1 MSEVARRTPNCVAPA
16 QRGRPRRPR
25 MDVSRPC
32 PGSPNFVS
40 VETRPDEHGVR
51 PAHRG
56 SGPSSDGAVK
66 RPGRTADRRSGSHS
80 IAGSYQHYGT
90 IAGPFEE
97 IPVDG
102 VPYRVR
108 YRSLLRRDHTSWVT
122 WLLAL
127 AALATA
133 TLFALYLFRHV
144 WAVTGGPVSTRIA
157 NNFVVFSVYLIT
169 AQALIN
175 TLSFDIASLV
185 ARDPVPVRPTGDLR
199 VAFVTTIVPASEP
212 VEIALRTLRAA
223 TRITYAGVCDVWL
236 LDEGDDPALAEACA
250 AMGVR
255 HFSRF
260 GNAAYNTRKGRFR
273 ARRKHGNLNSFI
285 DAHGDDYDVIAG
297 VDPDHV
303 PQSSYLERMLG
314 YFRDG
319 DVAYVVG
326 PQVYENVGVPIA
338 RAAESQQ
345 FPFHSVIQRAANRYG
360 VPMLVGTS
368 YAIRLRALRQVGGF
382 QDSVTED
389 LLTGLAIHAA
399 RNPLTRRRWRSV
411 YTPDVLAIGEGP
423 STAIDMA
430 NQQYRWSIG
439 TINALL
445 GEGWRKF
452 LHLRPTAMLHY
463 WLTLNFYPS
472 MAIAWILGALNSCL
486 YLTLGAVGIRVSPE
500 IWVLLY
506 GWSGFLQCWL
516 YSHNRKHNIS
526 PFEAAGTHGVNGMLM
541 TVFCGPIYATSLL
554 HGILNAVTRRSGTF
568 NVTGKGLLA
577 TDGAVAFRR
586 HLFWAAITGT
596 ALVYAAIEHVTTP
609 MVYLWPA
616 TIEVICLAPFVLW
629 LTGRLT
635 GEREHPVEAALMSTP
650 VPEPQEVHP

>member
-1 MSEVARRTPNCVAPA
+1 VTA
-16 QRGRPRRPR
+16 Q
-25 MDVSRPC
+25 
-32 PGSPNFVS
+32 F
-40 VETRPDEHGVR
+40 TRPTRRARHLVADDAVRMEDR
-51 PAHRG
+51 PAVSAVPAGAHRLT
-56 SGPSSDGAVK
+56 SAHALTS
-66 RPGRTADRRSGSHS
+66 
-80 IAGSYQHYGT
+80 SYQHYST
-90 IAGPFEE
+90 IAGPFAAA
-97 IPVDG
+97 PQADRR
-102 VPYRVR
+102 YRVR
-108 YRSLLRRDHTSWVT
+108 YRSLLKRDRTSWVT
-122 WLLAL
+122 WFLAV

-133 TLFALYLFRHV
+133 TVFAIYLFQHI
-144 WAVTGGPVSTRIA
+144 WTVTGGPVSIRIA

-169 AQALIN
+169 AQALVN
-175 TLSFDIASLV
+175 TLSFDVASLV
-185 ARDPVPVRPTGDLR
+185 ARDPVPVPPAGDLR

-212 VEIALRTLRAA
+212 FEIAYRTLQAA
-223 TRITYAGVCDVWL
+223 KRITYAGHFDVWL
-236 LDEGDDPALAEACA
+236 LDEGDSPDIAAACA
-250 AMGVR
+250 AIGVR
-255 HFSRF
+255 HFSRR
-260 GNAAYNTRKGRFR
+260 GGARYNTKKGPFR
-273 ARRKHGNLNSFI
+273 ARRKHGNLNAFI
-285 DAHGDDYDVIAG
+285 DAHGADYDVIAG

-303 PQSSYLERMLG
+303 PQTGYLERMLG
-314 YFRDG
+314 YFRDY

-326 PQVYENVGVPIA
+326 PQVYANVGVPMS

-389 LLTGLAIHAA
+389 MLTGMAMHAA

-445 GEGWRKF
+445 GEGWRHMA
-452 LHLRPTAMLHY
+452 HLRPSAILHY
-463 WLTLNFYPS
+463 GLTLNFYPS

-500 IWVLLY
+500 IWILLY

-541 TVFCGPIYATSLL
+541 TVFCGPVYATALL
-554 HGILNAVTRRSGTF
+554 HGIFNAVTRRSGTF
-568 NVTGKGLLA
+568 KVTGKGLLA
-577 TDGAVAFRR
+577 TDGVVAFRR
-586 HLFWAAITGT
+586 HLMWGAVTGV
-596 ALVYAAIEHVTTP
+596 ALVFALIRHVSTP
-609 MVYLWPA
+609 MVYLWPT
-616 TIEVICLAPFVLW
+616 TIEIICLAPMLLW

-635 GEREHPVEAALMSTP
+635 RSDESSTP
-650 VPEPQEVHP
+650 LPLASVPEVVEIKQ